1 MQRIFAFGT
10 VFLLLG
16 CYSNTAAVKSKLIDH
31 GDPVH
36 PLFVGHSDRGEV
48 VVASTHYDA
57 MGGLAVAAS
66 DIGEKGKEDMICDRE
81 MLTGT
86 HVAKWI
92 CRYKKEMA
100 EERSATQ
107 DWLDKPRNCKARC
120 SDTLTH

>member
-1 MQRIFAFGT
+1 MQRIFAVGT

-16 CYSNTAAVKSKLIDH
+16 CYLNTAAVKSKLIDH

-36 PLFVGHSDRGEV
+36 PLVVGHSDRGEV
-48 VVASTHYDA
+48 VVATTHYDA

-107 DWLDKPRNCKARC
+107 DWLDKPRNCKSRC
-120 SDTLTH
+120 SDTLTR